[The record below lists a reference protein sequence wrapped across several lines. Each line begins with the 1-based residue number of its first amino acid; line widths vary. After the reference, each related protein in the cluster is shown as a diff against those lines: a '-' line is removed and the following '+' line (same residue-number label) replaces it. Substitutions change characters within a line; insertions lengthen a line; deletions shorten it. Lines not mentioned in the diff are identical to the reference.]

1 MQPLFNLKSFLA
13 VLLVLAVPGAL
24 LVAYFRNYS
33 PEAGGHE
40 HAAGGASQSTGHG
53 HATAGKSEGKSGDM
67 PMKPH
72 GGMSS
77 AQKTEMPASK
87 GHEGIK
93 TTTPAQLAM
102 EESGPAALMHI
113 GAKGFFLDRPQTF
126 TPRADQAKTLGE
138 IKERSAMAM
147 MAADKKL
154 QEAEQQ
160 LWKLTASDRPNLAEI
175 ETKARE
181 VEKLRADQRIAFIRS
196 VAEAANLLTA
206 EQKETLLRSPGSS
219 KPDARSSAPV
229 PGQTKGPA
237 EPAHKH

>member
-1 MQPLFNLKSFLA
+1 MQPLLNLKSFLA
-13 VLLVLAVPGAL
+13 ALLVLAVPGAL
-24 LVAYFRNYS
+24 LVAYFRNYD

-40 HAAGGASQSTGHG
+40 HAASGASGGAGHDHDKG
-53 HATAGKSEGKSGDM
+53 GKSEGKSGDM
-67 PMKPH
+67 PMKGH
-72 GGMSS
+72 GDMSS
-77 AQKTEMPASK
+77 AAKKGDMHASM
-87 GHEGIK
+87 GHEGMK
-93 TTTPAQLAM
+93 SATPAQPAM

-160 LWKLTASDRPNLAEI
+160 LWKLTASERPDIAGI
-175 ETKARE
+175 EAKVRD

-196 VAEAANLLTA
+196 VAEAANLLA
-206 EQKETLLRSPGSS
+206 PEQKETLLRANADT
-219 KPDARSSAPV
+219 KPTAP
-229 PGQTKGPA
+229 PAGKGEQKA